1 MKKINL
7 VLMSMLAIVL
17 SSVLAACSFKKA
29 EATFSQSEIVVSLED
44 TIKLDEY
51 LSVKNIEKNEVSF
64 KYSNSSLF
72 EANGR
77 SIVAKQAGKSFVYA
91 TYQNNNLASMKI
103 VVREKFSA
111 PMKFEL
117 ATDGTLSWNAVS
129 AYYENETAPTKAQ
142 SYRVVGTCT
151 VYSPNDPATV
161 LETEDI
167 DETVSTNSIKLSKA
181 GKYEIGV
188 QSIAYGYFDKSELSS
203 VQTLYFGYMDK
214 LEEKDLTWN
223 SEDGN
228 LTWSAVAGA
237 RYRVCV
243 DGVMIDSIQSAT
255 SKDLSSTFNSL
266 ESGEHEVS
274 VFVYDISGQKM
285 VQESEKLTIVKLD
298 APVASYE
305 FSQNAGGQIKI
316 EPQNDAKD
324 FEISLRNTT
333 SNQTVVLT
341 YSGGDDVVFADLTGL
356 ASGIYEAKIIAKN
369 TNGNFYKSNVTNF
382 GKVYKMPKLNITAL
396 GNNTLDGTIFNAK
409 IAATGGLV
417 DATTLIGGIKN
428 DYVLE
433 GLDVGQ
439 SEKNLELELLQ
450 SGIFNVSAT
459 NTPKQKANTISGD
472 AVFAINADKSD
483 EIQVVKL
490 AQFSEEESEKVKH
503 SYQDEKSVF
512 AFKTIE
518 NATGYELNYYRGE
531 TFEKVESSLYN
542 VEISDG
548 TAKITFTGKIEDLFG
563 AQDFE
568 DKNVFRFQIV
578 AKTSNDS
585 LTISSSVIKTLTL
598 LSAPETTHSGNS
610 VDKTYTWGEV
620 ENADGYKLEL
630 YVIDKDVFDSNQ
642 SNINIETA
650 GLTKSEHE
658 LQNASYVFERV
669 GYFYSKIY
677 ATTTNVDEFVSS
689 QDCLQEV
696 FYIAEK
702 LQNGAV
708 KFGYDENYKN
718 QTGFTGSTGYFVK
731 VENSENIDRYEVSID
746 GDSSTIFKTSETDS
760 NVYLLSKVFEDG
772 VAVDISVVG
781 HALDE
786 TIYLASDPTTLSI
799 EKLAKV
805 AYDDLQIDDLTT
817 TLSISERS
825 GATGVKIWESDGNFA
840 LTEDGTYPQFDIS
853 RLSNFSLKF
862 NLYGTKIADKIYQDT
877 NGKIYLDSDDS
888 TIAFKRLQSPSN
900 LKYYDGNITFEHD
913 ALPPATKYYVLDL
926 LCKTANGED
935 IKISIKFDTF
945 VSATYDGTTVPIG
958 LQTSFIS
965 YSGNTSTIKLSQII
979 NLIKESEDLADIYN
993 QTTQIK
999 FAVYGYQKL
1008 NDASG
1013 VTLSSYYATAYG
1025 DSTKDYIVV
1034 EKMSASVL
1042 TFKKQSTDFV
1052 LNWTESTTTASVSA
1066 ETKYQLYLDGEEKGG
1081 ALTGLTY
1088 SIASS
1093 EFKDSTYYTFYI
1105 KSSNP
1110 YYLESNNSNI
1120 IRIYKLRGLSRVS
1133 LTDQCSL
1140 NYEIYTSET
1149 DFVDYVSVKKPS
1161 VTIQDSSGVVSITE
1175 SGEYVFKL
1183 IGKTVENA
1191 GETTYY
1197 VDSKDLAW
1205 TLAEMSTISPANKT
1219 ISYANNL
1226 LSWNKF
1232 GEEQGLESLEYI
1244 VVFKDENG
1252 ATATFKTTQTSV
1264 DLSLQSECYETISS
1278 LSAGQIKIQVSAH
1291 LNPYAVAVG
1300 GTIYYAQSAKLL
1312 DDKTE
1317 CNHLLYTENG
1327 DIKKLTTPD
1336 VTNVEFDS
1344 ADLENSQFPEIK
1356 ISFVGNYG
1364 NEGKFTFYFNDDDT
1378 TSWTSSLTQTNGK
1391 YTFSISK
1398 ENYNNK
1404 VFPGDILKVKI
1415 KAVSDKDIPS
1425 SLGEVEIER
1434 VVDLQSVVCEK
1445 TEEKYNGKI
1454 KFTFNPEKPEYSLGG
1469 VVVKV
1474 EYQEDGEDVK
1484 TEYFVAQTTE
1494 IAESLTYDMSSF
1506 IETKLVKGGTIKLS
1520 AFINNYAN
1528 DTSKVYYL
1536 AAPNM
1541 VESDTYY
1548 VLKSVENVTRTT
1560 GGFYIDETLNGQ
1572 STTYVVEYGASRF
1585 EVVANQ
1591 EGKFYF
1597 EFPNDWENDSYT
1609 LKIYAV
1615 EDNFIKSSTNSIT
1628 FSLNRIDK
1636 VSSVTMQRADDDL
1649 SDVTLSWN
1657 HVTGATGYLVKMF
1670 ARTDVEKTDALYE
1683 FNTTKFHQE
1692 AGSTFT
1698 PVGGKVSYSM
1708 IEIFGKNYKK
1718 LTEYGKVTAY
1728 DLMSDIDVVFD
1739 VVAIGDSTYNNSKAY
1754 SFNASLKGNPIA
1766 VKDIS
1771 YDEYGKITFVSLV
1784 GTTYLY
1790 RFVDAS
1796 GTELQT
1802 WKTVY
1807 AESELT
1813 KLEASN
1819 LETKAS
1825 FNVEIIAVGSAV
1837 SEPATSTDFEF
1848 VLDSVPVSTLGS
1860 NMAFIINDE
1869 IIKIGYHESLPSSLA
1884 ITLVPN
1890 SCTRLYVGLNKD
1902 SISKE
1907 EVVGIVPNEEFASE
1921 VEAQYVYS
1929 YNFISII
1936 NQLREAG
1943 YTVSTADNVDLYF
1956 WSYRGTIDTTGT
1968 YLISKPYK
1976 FSFKFATENQFNTI
1990 KKIGN
1995 LGEESKLKEDYAN
2008 SYAVFN
2014 NVDVEGTLE
2023 TVGIYIKITQL
2034 STGETNTDGGD
2045 EGEENPDETPTEP
2058 EEQSTGEEKLFST
2071 IKFFTKAQMTG
2082 NEYFDGQNVFVVNI
2096 SALFEDEDLANLT
2109 GTFKI
2114 EFARIQVSKSTTEDD
2129 YKFILSDWLSASPDK
2144 EFVFERLAVV
2154 KTLNLIN
2161 GNLYWTPS
2169 GEKTQKYY
2177 VYFMQSLEGSDYTYF
2192 DTENLFF
2199 NASEFATTESCY
2211 YIAVQSISED
2221 PYMLSSIKVF
2231 VTEVKGGISTPVLVY
2246 KNQMKSSIQMKDGKL
2261 IIDWDKDGDFYK
2273 VLTQEG
2279 DYGEIAKELTETV
2292 FTNPFTF
2299 TISQLLN
2306 NEIKLRLRF
2315 TSINGGTEGV
2325 RKVFDINAK
2334 YLLADLFEFG
2344 TANGYDVEKQL
2355 KALYT
2360 NSGNSATGKI
2370 ISEFSTFVQNG
2381 SHGIA
2386 NSSVLFDD
2394 LFESVQLGNYKLDYC
2409 LLGNTRTLNSSW
2421 YKFENK
2427 NKENILYVNGEPSI
2441 KAIKSEGTTDKAIN
2455 AYKVLIK
2462 KSEIY
2467 NYVDG
2472 AYVKEIAENYKFKIY
2487 DDAGNTHVFS
2497 ITKGISSYSLSLQ
2510 GSKTGKTVSV
2520 YETDLN
2526 GEQTQNGAY
2535 LMFYINHNSGN
2546 SILGVYDEEI
2556 NRTNYKMQIF
2566 AVGNDYSLSSKSEF
2580 FNLVLLSFGQ
2590 TFTVSNGEFVW
2601 GGINNRKTSIIYK
2614 KNTSSTEGVTEIE
2627 GSMVSSRYSL
2637 EGLGYG
2643 LYDYIRF
2650 VNIGEV
2656 KANTIFVDS
2665 EILQVNNVYK
2675 LAPPRLNNN
2684 MGYIGIDDS
2693 ANISMLGVATEGN
2706 TSTQICYSDGNI
2718 YNYILYNSDPASKIM
2733 FSDENC
2739 ARDLLYYEVGTTG
2752 MELTNADYDY
2762 KNTEENAKE
2771 FYVSS
2776 IGTTAS
2782 VNIEKDASEYYLR
2795 KIYCKD
2801 AVSGESSSKNI
2812 AIRSQFA
2819 KLDAAMID
2827 AVQAVRVENGLLQ
2840 WASVNG
2846 RTGADVFELPQDTNA
2861 KVVYKVTIAQYKES
2875 NTQEGMTETN
2885 VGIEYFYYT
2894 TKSEFDFSL
2903 IKEEQLVDTGEV
2915 TYLKATVQ
2923 ALALNVTKDRPTEK
2937 YVELIEGGY
2946 ASGNVQYANSALYV
2960 LMGNGAVLKKI
2971 DRIAPIDED
2980 SLTVSNGS
2988 LYWTY
2993 TVDAEIEEQS
3003 AFFEKYS
3010 FIVTDSNEKKI
3021 NGDFIVETITKDY
3034 DNNKNI
3040 FKIKFVE
3047 YAGEMKDGLQTIKVY
3062 TTQGVGNQDVVIKS
3076 FARAKEITKL
3086 KTISQDDYTIT
3097 SEGVFETLDLSN
3109 YYEDANTNK
3118 VTLSIQIVGGEDTK
3132 ETTVDFV
3139 GGQCKIYILKSE
3151 DDAALLTSYP
3161 DDYVKNYIVITDNQ
3175 IAKLTFKTSCDAENT
3190 LYSDLSNEFIL
3201 QRSSWGENGK
3211 IEWDAEQQIFSWNY
3225 NGYYTL
3231 KEEVKTKRIKKEN
3244 VLTGETVLYN
3254 DTTLQEASDIT
3265 LAKDTIITVDE
3276 IAESYTK
3283 IYYQQEIYYISSK
3296 SYTLKDVEMEENTLT
3311 TDVLFKVLE
3320 TKDGKSLIE
3329 LQNKDTYYVDAT
3341 NIVEPVYIVEVSYGE
3356 EPNLIVRTYTTTENT
3371 FTPTIISDKISFKV
3385 RIKLG
3390 DANIQSSEL
3399 VYTSTSGENY
3409 VSFDLFASGDG
3420 TSSAPYRIFSK
3431 EQFLNIKKRMKKSA
3445 MLTDFSESTR
3455 QIEEA
3460 EQFYFS
3466 LETNVVLS
3474 DANDTESYLNGIL
3487 FKGEFDGVLEGNGY
3501 KVSYISNGVE
3511 ALSKNITI
3519 SDGNVLGPTS
3529 ETSFTYGY
3537 GTSLFETLTSKSSI
3551 SNLDI
3556 DVAYADEII
3565 ANDSLMAGL
3574 AIVNNG
3580 KIKNVNLVGFDSK
3593 FVGFIADD
3601 ERVIMVY
3608 SGIVSINSGYLA
3620 NISNCGVKT
3629 SMSISDGSKSQLI
3642 FVSGIVFTNYGTIE
3656 DCSVGINDTEK
3667 QSIKVTSQSINNTIQ
3682 VAGVVVT
3689 NTSTATLRRCTNYF
3703 HITIENTRT
3712 TNYNVVYIA
3721 GVADLGRGTM
3731 QELTNSADTN
3741 AKGEKFTL
3749 INVNESS
3756 SSLFKGEIYAK

>member
-44 TIKLDEY
+44 AINLDEY
-51 LSVKNIEKNEVSF
+51 LSVKNIEKHEVSF

-103 VVREKFSA
+103 VVRERFAA
-111 PMKFEL
+111 PTKFEL

-188 QSIAYGYFDKSELSS
+188 QTLAYGYFDKSELSNI
-203 VQTLYFGYMDK
+203 QTLYFGYMDK

-223 SEDGN
+223 SENGN

-237 RYRVCV
+237 RYRTCV
-243 DGVMIDSIQSAT
+243 DGVMIDGIQSAT
-255 SKDLSSTFNSL
+255 SKDLALTFNSL

-274 VFVYDISGQKM
+274 IFVYDTSGQKM
-285 VQESEKLTIVKLD
+285 VQESEKITIVKLD
-298 APVASYE
+298 APVVSYE

-316 EPQNDAKD
+316 EAQNDAKE

-333 SNQTVVLT
+333 SNQTAVLT
-341 YSGGDDVVFADLTGL
+341 YSGGNDVVFADLTGL
-356 ASGIYEAKIIAKN
+356 ASGVYEAKIIAKN
-369 TNGNFYKSNVTNF
+369 ASGNFYKSNATNF
-382 GKVYKMPKLNITAL
+382 GKVYKMPKLNIAAL
-396 GNNTLDGTIFNAK
+396 GNNTLDGTAFNAK

-417 DATTLIGGIKN
+417 DTTTLVGGIKN

-450 SGIFNVSAT
+450 SGIFNVSAI
-459 NTPKQKANTISGD
+459 NAPKQKANTISGD

-490 AQFSEEESEKVKH
+490 AQFSEEENEKVKH
-503 SYQDEKSVF
+503 SYQDGKSVF

-531 TFEKVESSLYN
+531 AFAKVESSLYN

-548 TAKITFTGKIEDLFG
+548 TAKTTFTGKIEDLFD
-563 AQDFE
+563 AQNFE

-578 AKTSNDS
+578 AKTNNDN

-620 ENADGYKLEL
+620 EDADGYKLEL
-630 YVIDKDVFDSNQ
+630 YVIDKDVFDANQ

-702 LQNGAV
+702 LQNGTV

-718 QTGFTGSTGYFVK
+718 QTGFTGSAGYFVK
-731 VENSENIDRYEVSID
+731 VENAENIDRYEVSID
-746 GDSSTIFKTSETDS
+746 GDSSTIFKTSETDN

-772 VAVDISVVG
+772 VTVDISVVG

-786 TIYLASDPTTLSI
+786 TIYLASDPTTFSV

-825 GATGVKIWESDGNFA
+825 GVTGVKIWESDSNFA
-840 LTEDGTYPQFDIS
+840 LTDDGTYPQFDIS
-853 RLSNFSLKF
+853 KLSNFSLKF
-862 NLYGTKIADKIYQDT
+862 NLYGTKITDKIYQDT

-888 TIAFKRLQSPSN
+888 TIAFERLQSPNN

-926 LCKTANGED
+926 LCKTANSED
-935 IKISIKFDTF
+935 IKISIKFDTL
-945 VSATYDGTTVPIG
+945 VSATYDETTVPIG
-958 LQTSFIS
+958 PQSSFIS
-965 YSGNTSTIKLSQII
+965 YSGNTATIKLSQII
-979 NLIKESEDLADIYN
+979 SMIKESEDLADIYN

-999 FAVYGYQKL
+999 FAVYGYQNL
-1008 NDASG
+1008 DDASG

-1034 EKMSASVL
+1034 EKMPASIL

-1081 ALTGLTY
+1081 TLTGLTY

-1093 EFKDSTYYTFYI
+1093 ELNDSTYYTFYI

-1110 YYLESNNSNI
+1110 YYLDSSNSNI
-1120 IRIYKLRGLSRVS
+1120 IRIYKLRGLSRIS

-1149 DFVDYVSVKKPS
+1149 DFVDYVSIKKPS
-1161 VTIQDSSGVVSITE
+1161 ATVQDSSGVVSVTE

-1197 VDSKDLAW
+1197 IDSKDFAW
-1205 TLAEMSTISPANKT
+1205 TLAEMSTIGPADKT

-1244 VVFKDENG
+1244 VIFKDEND
-1252 ATATFKTTQTSV
+1252 ATATFKTTQTSI
-1264 DLSLQSECYETISS
+1264 DLSSQSECYETISS
-1278 LSAGQIKIQVSAH
+1278 LSAGQIKIQVSAY

-1300 GTIYYAQSAKLL
+1300 GTIYYAPSVKLL
-1312 DDKTE
+1312 DDKAE
-1317 CNHLLYTENG
+1317 CNHFLYTENG
-1327 DIKKLTTPD
+1327 DVKKLTTPD
-1336 VTNVEFDS
+1336 VTNVEFVS
-1344 ADLENSQFPEIK
+1344 VDLENSQFPEIK

-1378 TSWTSSLTQTNGK
+1378 TSWTSSLTKTNDK

-1415 KAVSDKDIPS
+1415 KAISDKDIPS

-1474 EYQEDGEDVK
+1474 EYQEDGEDAK
-1484 TEYFVAQTTE
+1484 TEYFVAKTTE

-1506 IETKLVKGGTIKLS
+1506 IETKLAKGGTIKLS

-1560 GGFYIDETLNGQ
+1560 GGFYIDETLNEQ

-1628 FSLNRIDK
+1628 FSLNRIATI
-1636 VSSVTMQRADDDL
+1636 SSVTMQRADDDL
-1649 SDVTLSWN
+1649 SDVTLSWD

-1670 ARTDVEKTDALYE
+1670 ARTDMDKTDALYE
-1683 FNTTKFHQE
+1683 FDTTKYHQE
-1692 AGSTFT
+1692 AGTTFT
-1698 PVGGKVSYSM
+1698 AVNGKVSYSM
-1708 IEIFGKNYKK
+1708 IEIFGKSYEK
-1718 LTEYGKVTAY
+1718 LTEYGKISAY
-1728 DLMSDIDVVFD
+1728 DLMGDIDVVFD
-1739 VVAIGDSTYNNSKAY
+1739 VVAIGESTYNNSKAY
-1754 SFNASLKGNPIA
+1754 SFNASLKGNSIA

-1771 YDEYGKITFVSLV
+1771 YDEYGKITFASLT

-1796 GTELQT
+1796 GTELQA
-1802 WKTVY
+1802 WKTIY

-1813 KLEASN
+1813 KLETSN
-1819 LETKAS
+1819 LETKVS
-1825 FNVEIIAVGSAV
+1825 FNVEIIAAGSAV

-1848 VLDSVPVSTLGS
+1848 VLDSVSVSTLGS

-1907 EVVGIVPNEEFASE
+1907 EVIGIVPNEEFASE
-1921 VEAQYVYS
+1921 VEAQYIYS
-1929 YNFISII
+1929 YNFINII

-1943 YTVSTADNVDLYF
+1943 FTVSTADNVDLYF
-1956 WSYRGTIDTTGT
+1956 WSYRETVDTTGV

-1990 KKIGN
+1990 KKIGD

-2014 NVDVEGTLE
+2014 NVDIEGTLE

-2034 STGETNTDGGD
+2034 LTGETDIEAGEEENLNETTTEQEGASTGE
-2045 EGEENPDETPTEP
+2045 GE
-2058 EEQSTGEEKLFST
+2058 LFSI
-2071 IKFFTKAQMTG
+2071 IKFFTKAQMIN
-2082 NEYFDGQNVFVVNI
+2082 NEYFEGQNVFVVNI
-2096 SALFEDEDLANLT
+2096 STLFEDEDLANLT
-2109 GTFKI
+2109 GSFRI
-2114 EFARIQVSKSTTEDD
+2114 EFARVQVSKSTSEDD
-2129 YKFILSDWLSASPDK
+2129 YKFILSDWLSTSSEK
-2144 EFVFERLAVV
+2144 EFVFERLSVV

-2161 GNLYWTPS
+2161 GNLYWTSS
-2169 GEKTQKYY
+2169 GETTQKYY
-2177 VYFMQSLEGSDYTYF
+2177 VYFMQSLEGDDYTYF
-2192 DTENLFF
+2192 DTENLYF
-2199 NASEFATTESCY
+2199 NASEYASTESCY

-2221 PYMLSSIKVF
+2221 PYLLSSIKVF
-2231 VTEVKGGISTPVLVY
+2231 VTEAKGGISVPVLVY
-2246 KNQMKSSIQMKDGKL
+2246 KNQIKSAIQMKDGKL
-2261 IIDWDKDGDFYK
+2261 FIDWDKDGDFYK
-2273 VLTQEG
+2273 TLTQEG
-2279 DYGEIAKELTETV
+2279 DYSNIAKEMTETV
-2292 FTNPFTF
+2292 FTSPFTF
-2299 TISQLLN
+2299 TLSQLLN

-2315 TSINGGTEGV
+2315 TSINGGTEGI
-2325 RKVFDINAK
+2325 RKVIDVNAK
-2334 YLLADLFEFG
+2334 YLLTDLYEFG
-2344 TANGYDVEKQL
+2344 TTNGCNIENQL
-2355 KALYT
+2355 KSLYSNAGT
-2360 NSGNSATGKI
+2360 SAIGKI
-2370 ISEFSTFVQNG
+2370 IDDLSTFVKKG

-2394 LFESVQLGNYKLDYC
+2394 LFEAVQLGNYKLDYC
-2409 LLGNTRTLNSSW
+2409 LLGNTKTLNSSW

-2427 NKENILYVNGEPSI
+2427 NNENVLYVNGEPSI

-2455 AYKVLIK
+2455 SYKILIK

-2472 AYVKEIAENYKFKIY
+2472 AYVTEVAENYKFKIY
-2487 DDAGNTHVFS
+2487 DDAGNAYVFS
-2497 ITKGISSYSLSLQ
+2497 ITKGISNYSLSLD
-2510 GSKTGKTVSV
+2510 GSDSGKTVSV
-2520 YETDLN
+2520 YETDAS
-2526 GEQTQNGAY
+2526 GEQISNGPY

-2546 SILGVYDEEI
+2546 SILGVYDKEI
-2556 NRTNYKMQIF
+2556 NRTNYKMQIY

-2580 FNLVLLSFGQ
+2580 FNLILLSFGQ
-2590 TFTVSNGEFVW
+2590 TFAVSNGEFVW
-2601 GGINNRKTSIIYK
+2601 GGISNRKTSIIYK

-2627 GSMVSSRYSL
+2627 GSMISSKYSL

-2656 KANTIFVDS
+2656 KSNTIYIDS

-2675 LAPPRLNNN
+2675 LAPPKLNND

-2739 ARDLLYYEVGTTG
+2739 AKDLLYYEVGTTG

-2762 KNTEENAKE
+2762 KNTEESSKA

-2782 VNIEKDASEYYLR
+2782 VNIEADESEYYLR
-2795 KIYCKD
+2795 KVYCKD

-2812 AIRSQFA
+2812 AIRSQFT
-2819 KLDAAMID
+2819 KIDAAMID
-2827 AVQAVRVENGLLQ
+2827 AVQTVRVENGLLK

-2846 RTGADVFELPQDTNA
+2846 RTGADLFALSQDTNA
-2861 KVVYKVTIAQYKES
+2861 KVVYKVTIVQYKES
-2875 NTQEGMTETN
+2875 NTQKGMTETN

-2903 IKEEQLVDTGEV
+2903 IKEEQLVDTEDV

-2923 ALALNVTKDRPTEK
+2923 ALALNVTTDKPTEK

-2946 ASGNVQYANSALYV
+2946 ASGNIQYADSFLYI

-2971 DRIAPIDED
+2971 DRISPIDEN

-3003 AFFEKYS
+3003 AFFDKYS
-3010 FIVTDSNEKKI
+3010 FIVTDSNGKQI
-3021 NGDFIVETITKDY
+3021 NGDFVIETITKDY

-3040 FKIKFVE
+3040 FKIKFIE

-3062 TTQGVGNQDVVIKS
+3062 ATQGAGNQDVVIKS

-3097 SEGVFETLDLSN
+3097 AEGVFETLDLSN
-3109 YYEDANTNK
+3109 YYADANTNK
-3118 VTLSIQIVGGEDTK
+3118 VSLSIQIVGGESAK
-3132 ETTVDFV
+3132 EISVDFTED
-3139 GGQCKIYILKSE
+3139 QYKIYILKSE
-3151 DDAALLTSYP
+3151 DDVALLTSYP
-3161 DDYVKNYIVITDNQ
+3161 DGYVKNYIVITDDQ
-3175 IAKLTFKTSCDAENT
+3175 ITKLIFKTSCDADNT
-3190 LYSDLSNEFIL
+3190 LYSDLSKEFIL
-3201 QRSSWGENGK
+3201 QRSSWGETGK
-3211 IEWDAEQQIFSWNY
+3211 IDWDEEQQIFSWEY

-3231 KEEVKTKRIKKEN
+3231 KEEVKAKRIKKEN
-3244 VLTGETVLYN
+3244 VLTSETILYN

-3265 LAKDTIITVDE
+3265 LAKDTIITIDE
-3276 IAESYTK
+3276 TTETYTK

-3296 SYTLKDVEMEENTLT
+3296 SYTLKDVEMDEKTLT

-3320 TKDGKSLIE
+3320 TTDGKSFIE
-3329 LQNKDTYYVDAT
+3329 LQNKDTYYVDTT
-3341 NIVEPVYIVEVSYGE
+3341 NIVEPVYIVEISYGE
-3356 EPNLIVRTYTTTENT
+3356 EPNLITRTYTTTEKT
-3371 FTPTIISDKISFKV
+3371 FAPTIISDKISFKV

-3390 DANIQSSEL
+3390 NTNIQSSEL
-3399 VYTSTSGENY
+3399 IYTNASGENY
-3409 VSFDLFASGDG
+3409 VSFDLFASGEG
-3420 TSSAPYRIFSK
+3420 TSLSPYCICSK
-3431 EQFLNIKKRMKKSA
+3431 EQFLNIKKRMNKSTA
-3445 MLTDFSESTR
+3445 LIDFSENTI
-3455 QIEEA
+3455 QVEEE

-3466 LETNVVLS
+3466 LKTNVVLS
-3474 DANDTESYLNGIL
+3474 DVNDAETYINGIL
-3487 FKGEFDGVLEGNGY
+3487 FKGEFDGVLEGNGF
-3501 KVSYISNGVE
+3501 KITYISSGVE

-3537 GTSLFETLTSKSSI
+3537 GTSLFETLSSKSSI

-3565 ANDSLMAGL
+3565 SNDSLMAGL

-3580 KIKNVNLVGFDSK
+3580 KIKNVNLIGFDSK
-3593 FVGFIADD
+3593 FVGFITDD

-3642 FVSGIVFTNYGTIE
+3642 FISGIAFTNYGTIE
-3656 DCSVGINDTEK
+3656 DCLVGLNGTEK
-3667 QSIKVTSQSINNTIQ
+3667 QTIKVTSQSINNTIQ

-3689 NTSTATLRRCTNYF
+3689 NTSTAALRRCTNYF
-3703 HITIENTRT
+3703 HITVENTRT
-3712 TNYNVVYIA
+3712 TNYNVVYVA
-3721 GVADLGRGTM
+3721 GIADLGRGTM
-3731 QELTNSADTN
+3731 QDLSNSADAN

-3756 SSLFKGEIYAK
+3756 TSLFKGDISAK